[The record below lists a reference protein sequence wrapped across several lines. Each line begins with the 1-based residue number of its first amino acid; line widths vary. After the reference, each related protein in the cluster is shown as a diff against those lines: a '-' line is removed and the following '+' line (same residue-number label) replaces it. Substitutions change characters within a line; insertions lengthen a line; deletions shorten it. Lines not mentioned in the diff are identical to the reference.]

1 VLVIDL
7 NNERKMKKSNPSS
20 NKQFAALT
28 MAALGVV
35 YGDIGTSPLYA
46 LKEVFGGAHNPVP
59 ITPENILGILSLFFW
74 SLMIVVTLKY
84 VSFIMRANNEG
95 EGGIV
100 ALMTLATDRGDNK
113 SFKNLFLIT
122 LGLIGAAFFYGDGV
136 ITPAI
141 SVLSAVEG
149 LELITPTFKPF
160 IIPIS
165 LAIIVGLF
173 VFQRK
178 GTASVGALFGPIMVV
193 WFAVLAILGISGIV
207 DHPEVLLAINPIQG
221 INFLLSNPLLGFLSL
236 GSVVLCVTGAE
247 ALYADM
253 GHFGIKPIQVG
264 WLYLVMP
271 TLVLNYFGQGA
282 LLLSNSK
289 AIESPFFLLAPEWA
303 LTPLVILA
311 TVATVIASQAVISG
325 AYSMTKQAMS
335 LGYTPRM
342 EVLHTS
348 EDEIGQIYVPA
359 INWFLMI
366 SIILLILGFQSSS
379 NLAAAYGIA
388 VTGTMFITNILA
400 ISVATRLWKWSPL
413 RAFLGAL
420 PFLLIDG
427 SFFAANSLKIPDGG
441 WFPLIFGLLV
451 FVVFSTWK
459 RGRDLV
465 RIRMSDDAMELKA
478 FAMSLDEGGVD
489 RVDGTAI
496 FLVSDSKYVP
506 QALLHSLKHYKVI
519 HKHVI
524 FLNVQL
530 DTVPYV
536 SNSNRIT
543 VDQLS
548 SSFWNVNMHYGFK
561 DDVNIPDA
569 LKHCQISGVSFDLMD
584 TSYFLGRETLIPKI
598 KSDMAY
604 WRELLFVFMYRNSD
618 SATSFYRLPSNRV
631 VELGSQVVL

>member
-1 VLVIDL
+1 
-7 NNERKMKKSNPSS
+7 MKKSNETSH
-20 NKQFAALT
+20 KQFVALT
-28 MAALGVV
+28 LAALGVV

-59 ITPENILGILSLFFW
+59 ITPQNILGILSLFFW

-100 ALMTLATDRGDNK
+100 ALMTLATDRKDGK
-113 SFKNLFLIT
+113 SFRNLFLVT

-149 LELITPTFKPF
+149 LELITPNFKPF
-160 IIPIS
+160 IVPIS
-165 LAIIVGLF
+165 IIIIVGLF

-178 GTASVGALFGPIMVV
+178 GTASVGALFGPIMIV
-193 WFAVLAILGISGIV
+193 WFVVLAILGISGIV
-207 DHPEVLLAINPIQG
+207 EHPEVLMAV
-221 INFLLSNPLLGFLSL
+221 NPLHGLAFLAGNTVLGFFAL
-236 GSVVLCVTGAE
+236 GSVVLCITGAE

-264 WLYLVMP
+264 WLYMVLP
-271 TLVLNYFGQGA
+271 TLVINYFGQGA
-282 LLLSNSK
+282 LLLSDPA
-289 AIESPFFLLAPEWA
+289 AIENPFFLLAPEWA

-311 TVATVIASQAVISG
+311 TIATVIASQAVISG
-325 AYSMTKQAMS
+325 AFSMTKQAMS

-359 INWFLMI
+359 INWFLMV
-366 SIILLILGFQSSS
+366 SIIFLILGFQSSS

-400 ISVATRLWKWSPL
+400 ISVATRLWGWNPF

-427 SFFAANSLKIPDGG
+427 CFFAANSLKIPDGG
-441 WFPLIFGLLV
+441 WFPLVFGLIV
-451 FVVFSTWK
+451 FVIFSTWK

-478 FAMSLDEGGVD
+478 FTASLDEGGVD
-489 RVDGTAI
+489 RVEGTAI

-536 SNSNRIT
+536 SNANRIEIE
-543 VDQLS
+543 QLS
-548 SSFWNVNMHYGFK
+548 STFWNVNMHFGFK
-561 DDVNIPDA
+561 DDINIPDA
-569 LKHCQISGVSFDLMD
+569 LKHCKIPGVSFDLMD

>member
-1 VLVIDL
+1 
-7 NNERKMKKSNPSS
+7 MKKSNQASH
-20 NKQFAALT
+20 KQFAALT
-28 MAALGVV
+28 LAALGVV

-59 ITPENILGILSLFFW
+59 ITPDNILGILSLFFW

-84 VSFIMRANNEG
+84 VSFIMKANNEG

-100 ALMTLATDRGDNK
+100 ALMTLASDRGDNK
-113 SFKNLFLIT
+113 SVRNVFLIT

-160 IIPIS
+160 IVPIS
-165 LAIIVGLF
+165 VVIIVGLF
-173 VFQRK
+173 IFQRK

-193 WFAVLAILGISGIV
+193 WFVVIAILGLSGIV
-207 DHPEVLLAINPIQG
+207 QHPEVIAAVNPLYGLA
-221 INFLLSNPLLGFLSL
+221 FLSNNPVLGFFAL
-236 GSVVLCVTGAE
+236 GSVVLCITGAE

-253 GHFGIKPIQVG
+253 GHFGIKPIQLG
-264 WLYLVMP
+264 WLYLVLP

-282 LLLSNSK
+282 LLLSDPS
-289 AIESPFFLLAPEWA
+289 AIENPFFLLAPEWA
-303 LTPLVILA
+303 LTPLVVLA
-311 TVATVIASQAVISG
+311 TIATVIASQAVISG
-325 AYSMTKQAMS
+325 AFSMTKQAMS

-348 EDEIGQIYVPA
+348 EEEIGQIYVPA
-359 INWFLMI
+359 INWFLMV
-366 SIILLILGFQSSS
+366 SIILLIIGFQSSS

-400 ISVATRLWKWSPL
+400 ISVATRLWGWSPW
-413 RAFLGAL
+413 RAFFGAL

-427 SFFAANSLKIPDGG
+427 CFFTANSLKIPDGG
-441 WFPLIFGLLV
+441 WFPLVFGLLV
-451 FVVFSTWK
+451 FVIFSTWK

-478 FAMSLDEGGVD
+478 FTASLDEGGVD
-489 RVDGTAI
+489 RVEGTAI

-524 FLNVQL
+524 FLNVL
-530 DTVPYV
+530 LETVPYV
-536 SNSNRIT
+536 KNANRIGIEH
-543 VDQLS
+543 LS
-548 SSFWNVNMHYGFK
+548 GSFWSVNMHFGFK
-561 DDVNIPDA
+561 DDINIPDA
-569 LKHCQISGVSFDLMD
+569 LKHCKIPGVSFDLMD

>member
-7 NNERKMKKSNPSS
+7 NSEKNMKKSNQASH
-20 NKQFAALT
+20 KQFAALT
-28 MAALGVV
+28 LAALGVV

-59 ITPENILGILSLFFW
+59 ITPDNILGILSLFFW

-84 VSFIMRANNEG
+84 VSFIMKANNEG

-113 SFKNLFLIT
+113 SVRNVFLIT

-160 IIPIS
+160 IVPIS
-165 LAIIVGLF
+165 VVIIVGLF
-173 VFQRK
+173 IFQRK

-193 WFAVLAILGISGIV
+193 WFVVIAILGLSGIV
-207 DHPEVLLAINPIQG
+207 QHPEVIAAVNPLYGLA
-221 INFLLSNPLLGFLSL
+221 FLSNNPVLGFFAL
-236 GSVVLCVTGAE
+236 GSVVLCITGAE

-253 GHFGIKPIQVG
+253 GHFGIKPIQLG
-264 WLYLVMP
+264 WLYLVLP

-282 LLLSNSK
+282 LLLSDSSAVEN
-289 AIESPFFLLAPEWA
+289 PFFLLAPEWA
-303 LTPLVILA
+303 LTPLVVLA
-311 TVATVIASQAVISG
+311 TIATVIASQAVISG
-325 AYSMTKQAMS
+325 AFSMTKQAMS

-348 EDEIGQIYVPA
+348 EEEIGQIYVPA
-359 INWFLMI
+359 INWFLMV
-366 SIILLILGFQSSS
+366 SIILLIIGFQSSS

-400 ISVATRLWKWSPL
+400 ISVATRLWGWSPW
-413 RAFLGAL
+413 RAFFGAL

-427 SFFAANSLKIPDGG
+427 CFFTANSLKIPDGG
-441 WFPLIFGLLV
+441 WFPLVFGLLV
-451 FVVFSTWK
+451 FVIFSTWK

-478 FAMSLDEGGVD
+478 FTASLDEGGVD
-489 RVDGTAI
+489 RVEGTAI

-524 FLNVQL
+524 FLNVL
-530 DTVPYV
+530 LETVPYV
-536 SNSNRIT
+536 KNANRIGIE
-543 VDQLS
+543 QLS
-548 SSFWNVNMHYGFK
+548 GSFWSVNMHFGFK
-561 DDVNIPDA
+561 DDINIPDA
-569 LKHCQISGVSFDLMD
+569 LKHCKIPGVSFDLMD

>member
-1 VLVIDL
+1 
-7 NNERKMKKSNPSS
+7 MKKNNAVSH
-20 NKQFAALT
+20 KQFVALT
-28 MAALGVV
+28 LAALGVV

-59 ITPENILGILSLFFW
+59 ITPDNILGILSLFFW

-100 ALMTLATDRGDNK
+100 ALMTLATDRKDGK
-113 SFKNLFLIT
+113 SFRNLFLVT

-149 LELITPTFKPF
+149 LELITPNFKPF
-160 IIPIS
+160 IVPIS
-165 LAIIVGLF
+165 ITIIVGLF

-178 GTASVGALFGPIMVV
+178 GTASVGALFGPIMIV
-193 WFAVLAILGISGIV
+193 WFVVLAILGISGIV
-207 DHPEVLLAINPIQG
+207 EQPEVLMAV
-221 INFLLSNPLLGFLSL
+221 NPLHGLAFLAANPVLGFFAL
-236 GSVVLCVTGAE
+236 GSVVLCITGAE

-264 WLYLVMP
+264 WLYMVLP
-271 TLVLNYFGQGA
+271 TLVINYFGQGA
-282 LLLSNSK
+282 LLLSDPA
-289 AIESPFFLLAPEWA
+289 AIENPFYLLAPEWA

-311 TVATVIASQAVISG
+311 TIATVIASQAVISG
-325 AYSMTKQAMS
+325 AFSMTKQAMS

-359 INWFLMI
+359 INWFLMV
-366 SIILLILGFQSSS
+366 SIIFLILGFQSSS

-400 ISVATRLWKWSPL
+400 ISVATRLWGWNPF

-427 SFFAANSLKIPDGG
+427 CFFAANSLKIPDGG
-441 WFPLIFGLLV
+441 WFPLVFGLIV
-451 FVVFSTWK
+451 FIIFSTWK

-465 RIRMSDDAMELKA
+465 RVRMSDDAMELKA
-478 FAMSLDEGGVD
+478 FTASLDDGGVD
-489 RVDGTAI
+489 RVEGTAI

-536 SNSNRIT
+536 GNANRIEIE
-543 VDQLS
+543 QLS
-548 SSFWNVNMHYGFK
+548 GTFWNVNMHFGFK
-561 DDVNIPDA
+561 DDINIPDA
-569 LKHCQISGVSFDLMD
+569 LKHCKIAGVSFDLMD